1 MRVLVTGGTGFI
13 GAALCHALTGAG
25 HAVTVVTRDPA
36 RVDGPA
42 IGWERVSAAVR
53 ETDAL
58 VNLAGEPLGS
68 QRWSVPQKEVIRQS
82 RVLATR
88 TLVDAVAAAEP
99 RPKVLVNASAPQPV
113 TNRDF
118 GSMLGRTLARP
129 AWLPTPAFALR
140 LALGEMAELLLTGQ
154 RVLPGV
160 ASRFGYPW
168 RYPELGGALRA
179 SVRRR

>member
-13 GAALCHALTGAG
+13 GAALGHALSGAG

-36 RVDGPA
+36 RVDGAA

-68 QRWSVPQKEVIRQS
+68 RRWSALQKQLIRES

-88 TLVDAVAAAEP
+88 TLVDAIAAAEP
-99 RPKVLVNASAPQPV
+99 RPRVMVNASAVGYYGP
-113 TNRDF
+113 RGDE
-118 GSMLGRTLARP
+118 
-129 AWLPTPAFALR
+129 AL
-140 LALGEMAELLLTGQ
+140 
-154 RVLPGV
+154 
-160 ASRFGYPW
+160 
-168 RYPELGGALRA
+168 
-179 SVRRR
+179 